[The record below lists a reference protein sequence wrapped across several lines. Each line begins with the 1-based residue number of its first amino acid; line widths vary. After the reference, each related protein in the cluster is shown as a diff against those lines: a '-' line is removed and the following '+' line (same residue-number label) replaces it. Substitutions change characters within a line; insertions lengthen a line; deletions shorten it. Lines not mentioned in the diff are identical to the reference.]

1 MGLRLLVSYLGMDDK
16 KLFVGNLSWGTTE
29 EALEEAFSEAGEVT
43 SVAIITDRD
52 SGRSKGFGFVEMA
65 TAEAAQKAVEM
76 LNGKEIDGRA
86 LTVNIAR
93 PKEERPRRDDR
104 Y

>member
-1 MGLRLLVSYLGMDDK
+1 MDDK

-29 EALEEAFSEAGEVT
+29 EALEEAFSEAGEVV

-52 SGRSKGFGFVEMA
+52 TGRSKGFGFVEMA
-65 TAEAAQKAVEM
+65 TAEAAQKAVEL
-76 LNGKEIDGRA
+76 LNGKDMDGRA

-93 PKEERPRRDDR
+93 PKEERPRREGQ

>member
-1 MGLRLLVSYLGMDDK
+1 MDDNK

-29 EALEEAFSEAGEVT
+29 EALEEAFSEAGEVV

-65 TAEAAQKAVEM
+65 TAEDAQKAVEL
-76 LNGKEIDGRA
+76 LNGKELDGRA

-93 PKEERPRRDDR
+93 PKEERPRREDQ